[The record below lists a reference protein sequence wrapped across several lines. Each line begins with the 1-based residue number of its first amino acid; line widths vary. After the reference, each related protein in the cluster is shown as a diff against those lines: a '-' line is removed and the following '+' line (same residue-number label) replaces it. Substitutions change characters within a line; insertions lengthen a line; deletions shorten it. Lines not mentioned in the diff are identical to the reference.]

1 MRQIRCFL
9 TRFLAPLLVIVT
21 VISAAR
27 AADLPVREVIL
38 YKHGVGYFERS
49 GELKAGE
56 TARLDFKA
64 EDMNDVLKS
73 LTLTDRG
80 GGKIGSVRYDASEP
94 LEKRLED
101 FPFAVGEELSLA
113 AFLDQM
119 KGARIELKVG
129 AETLAGV
136 IVSARLIKAED
147 KDKAA
152 EREIAVLMMDSG
164 ELRTFDL
171 ASATAVKFSDPKL
184 QGLLKD
190 YLAVLGQAHSKDRRS
205 IYIDSPGSG
214 AHELFARYMTPAA
227 VWKSSYRLLFGDKEP
242 GQTEPT
248 LEGWAIVDNTTGE
261 DWINVRLSVVSG
273 KPISFITQLYEPR
286 YVIRPNAELAENRA
300 VGPQVFEGSMS
311 EFNRIQVAGAPKE
324 LPLNGRSMAQLSGTR
339 LATGSAGGVVGG
351 VPGGGGGG
359 GLGGRSFAI
368 DGEVANDRV
377 EQSTIVS
384 TAEGRD
390 AGELFE
396 YSFSGPVTVKKGES
410 AMLPFLQQ
418 KLKTRKLLIYSENFG
433 LHPMDAAEITNTT
446 GKTLDGGPITV
457 YDAGSYAGEALVET
471 VKAGDKRLISYGVD
485 LGTRVTTKFNSDTAV
500 VREIHF
506 RRGILTAK
514 SAVEETKTYTIRNID
529 GKAKTLIV
537 EHPQRPGFKLL
548 SQTPVETTSNAYRF
562 EVKLASTATETFPVR
577 EERVFDQTL
586 SVSNMTPDV
595 IATWVQNKALTDNGR
610 RQLEQIAA
618 KKRDISGN
626 DAALSRAAGD
636 LSELSQDQQRIRQNI
651 QSLNNVSGQQE
662 LVQQYARQLAQIE
675 TKMAGLRDT
684 QSRLKTAKTQLESD
698 LSAMMEKTDF

>member
-1 MRQIRCFL
+1 MLKIRRFLNCFL
-9 TRFLAPLLVIVT
+9 PPALSMSLV
-21 VISAAR
+21 AAAV

-73 LTLTDRG
+73 LTLSDRG

-94 LEKRLED
+94 LEKRLEN
-101 FPFAVGEELSLA
+101 FPFAVGNELSLA

-129 AETLAGV
+129 AETLAGSV
-136 IVSARLIKAED
+136 VSARLIKTED
-147 KDKAA
+147 KDRTS
-152 EREIAVLMMDSG
+152 EREMAVLMMDSG
-164 ELRTFDL
+164 DLRTFDL
-171 ASATAVKFSDPKL
+171 ASASTVKFSDPKL

-205 IYIDSPGSG
+205 IYIDSPGAG

-227 VWKSSYRLLFGDKEP
+227 VWKSSYRLLFGDTGP

-261 DWINVRLSVVSG
+261 DWSNVRLSVVSG
-273 KPISFITQLYEPR
+273 KPISFITELYEPR

-300 VGPQVFEGSMS
+300 VGPRVFEGSFGTLDS
-311 EFNRIQVAGAPKE
+311 PVAKAMMPAPPPRQQAARAGMAGTISGA
-324 LPLNGRSMAQLSGTR
+324 A
-339 LATGSAGGVVGG
+339 
-351 VPGGGGGG
+351 GGGGGG
-359 GLGGRSFAI
+359 FGPGSFLA
-368 DGEVANDRV
+368 DGSVANDRV
-377 EQSTIVS
+377 SQSSIVS

-485 LGTRVTTKFNSDTAV
+485 LGTRVTTKFNSDIAV
-500 VREIHF
+500 VREVHV
-506 RRGILTAK
+506 RRGVLTAR
-514 SAVEETKTYTIRNID
+514 SAVEETKTYTIRNVD
-529 GKAKTLIV
+529 GKAKTLLV
-537 EHPQRPGFKLL
+537 EHSQRPGFKLL
-548 SQTPVETTSNAYRF
+548 SQAPVETTSNAYRF

-577 EERVFDQTL
+577 EERVFDQTT
-586 SVSNMTPDV
+586 SVSSMTPDV
-595 IATWVQNKALTDNGR
+595 LASWIQNKALTDNGR

-618 KKRDISGN
+618 KKREISAN
-626 DAALSRAAGD
+626 ETALNRATGD
-636 LSELSQDQQRIRQNI
+636 LSGLEQDQRRTRDNI

-662 LVQQYARQLAQIE
+662 LVQEYARQLAQIE
-675 TKMAGLRDT
+675 TKMAGLRET
-684 QSRLKTAKTQLESD
+684 QSRLKTSKTQIEGD
-698 LSAMMEKTDF
+698 LNGMMEKADF

>member
-1 MRQIRCFL
+1 MFKIRCFS
-9 TRFLAPLLVIVT
+9 TPFPAALLVAVSLL
-21 VISAAR
+21 SAAV

-49 GELKAGE
+49 GELTAGE

-101 FPFAVGEELSLA
+101 FPFAVGDELSLA

-129 AETLAGV
+129 AETLSGAV
-136 IVSARLIKAED
+136 VSARLIKTQD
-147 KDKAA
+147 KDKSS
-152 EREIAVLMMDSG
+152 EREIVVLMMDSG

-171 ASATAVKFSDPKL
+171 ASASTVKFSDPKL

-242 GQTEPT
+242 AQTEPT

-261 DWINVRLSVVSG
+261 DWTNVRLSVVSG

-300 VGPQVFEGSMS
+300 VGPQVFEGSIGSLDSM
-311 EFNRIQVAGAPKE
+311 VAKAMPAP
-324 LPLNGRSMAQLSGTR
+324 PPARPAARAGMAGTI
-339 LATGSAGGVVGG
+339 SG

-359 GLGGRSFAI
+359 RGGGFGPGSFSE
-368 DGEVANDRV
+368 DGALANDRV
-377 EQSTIVS
+377 SQSTIVS

-500 VREIHF
+500 VREVHF

-514 SAVEETKTYTIRNID
+514 SAIEETKTYTIRNVD

-537 EHPQRPGFKLL
+537 EHPERYGYKLL
-548 SQTPVETTSNAYRF
+548 SQAPVETTSNAYRF
-562 EVKLASTATETFPVR
+562 EVKLASTVTETFPVR
-577 EERVFDQTL
+577 EERLFDQTI

-595 IATWVQNKALTDNGR
+595 IATWIQNKALTDNGR

-618 KKRDISGN
+618 KKREIS
-626 DAALSRAAGD
+626 ASEASLSRATSD
-636 LSELSQDQQRIRQNI
+636 LSELEQDQRRTRDNI

-675 TKMAGLRDT
+675 IKMAGLRDT
-684 QSRLKTAKTQLESD
+684 QSRLKTAKTQLEGD